1 MDIKDIKK
9 LILLAICA
17 FMIGFGCL
25 IFYYIDYSNKTAD
38 RHNMSNLEDEILN
51 QQDVLNNMQA
61 QQSGSNINST
71 KFGETEKEYNY
82 EDYNLD
88 AYYDYVEEQLSL
100 KTDKTEEETKS
111 IYDQTIRNI
120 RLKVLGGFYTEAAQ
134 LAYEVMSETV
144 FVDGDQYS
152 NLTNLKSIS
161 GFDKMSSFD
170 QKMVLQTMTDP
181 VIYVALFYAMEP
193 EYQVELLK
201 EENFIFVPVQDNHQM
216 ALVKLEEA
224 GPMESHATKFFSELS
239 ELSIYKITIE
249 VLGIQYDVYL
259 AGRPGY
265 TYRITNVEF
274 TDPTNKNYSTY
285 TDYFNVWGRKETEPF
300 YD

>member
-1 MDIKDIKK
+1 MDIKDMKK

-25 IFYYIDYSNKTAD
+25 IFYYIDYSNKTEA
-38 RHNMSNLEDEILN
+38 RKNMNNIEDEILN

-61 QQSGSNINST
+61 QQNGSNINST

-100 KTDKTEEETKS
+100 KTDKTEEETLN
-111 IYDQTIRNI
+111 IYEETIRSI
-120 RLKVLGGFYTEAAQ
+120 RLKVLGGYYTEAAE

-144 FVDGDQYS
+144 FVDGEQYAS
-152 NLTNLKSIS
+152 LTSLKSIS
-161 GFDKMSSFD
+161 GFDKMSGAN
-170 QKMVLQTMTDP
+170 QRTILQTMTDP
-181 VIYVALFYAMEP
+181 VIYVSLFYAMEP

-201 EENFIFVPVQDNHQM
+201 EENFLFVPAQNDNQM
-216 ALVKLEEA
+216 ALISVENA
-224 GPMESHATKFFSELS
+224 GPLESHATKFFSELT
-239 ELSIYKITIE
+239 ELTIYKVRIE

-265 TYRITNVEF
+265 DYRITNVEF
-274 TDPTNKNYSTY
+274 ADPTNRNYSTY
-285 TDYFNVWGRKETEPF
+285 TDYFNVWGRKEVDLY